1 MVSGWAGMTCLEL
14 GDMLPVGLPTGGQA
28 ALLNGVDNPLNVGG
42 AQDGGGLALD
52 IADQAA
58 THDVLRHGG
67 LEGAVA
73 NKIDD
78 GMQLVIRQ
86 PQQGFEGHQVQIVL
100 MQRVL
105 KAVPASKQLLGP
117 ALVSG
122 ITEDPPLH
130 VFGFYHEY
138 PEAGDDHLIDLGAA
152 LLERQS
158 DIAQQMIFLPVE
170 KEPDAEIEQPLPDHA
185 LEPGALGDGGQ
196 QQQWQ
201 QQPELVQQN
210 GHQGGNVHVI
220 SPRSR
225 CLSLA
230 TGHSYGVSLVWH
242 HRIGAIRKMGCRSEL
257 L

>member
-1 MVSGWAGMTCLEL
+1 MVGGWAGIACLEL

-28 ALLNGVDNPLNVGG
+28 ALLNGVDNPIDVGG
-42 AQDGGGLALD
+42 AQDGSGLALD
-52 IADQAA
+52 IADQSA
-58 THDVLRHGG
+58 THGVLRHGG

-122 ITEDPPLH
+122 IA

-138 PEAGDDHLIDLGAA
+138 PEAGDEHLIDLGAA
-152 LLERQS
+152 LLERQG

-170 KEPDAEIEQPLPDHA
+170 KETKAEIDKPLPDHL
-185 LEPGALGDGGQ
+185 LEPGCFDQGGNQ
-196 QQQWQ
+196 QHWQ
-201 QQPELVQQN
+201 KKPELVQQN
-210 GHQGGNVHVI
+210 GHRGGNVHVI

-230 TGHSYGVSLVWH
+230 TGLSYGVSLVWH
-242 HRIGAIRKMGCRSEL
+242 HRIGAIRKMGGRSEL